1 MKNTY
6 LVYILTVF
14 ILSISCSQL
23 DDSFRLPG
31 EDSDDIVYYEL
42 NNDYLAPESR
52 EFIES
57 NFPSVNVNSSYI
69 LIGKNT
75 YGFEADLTNEM
86 SLSFDEDGVFKFDR
100 QHPFIKDYYKKG
112 KNGKGIGGGGK
123 GEGRGEGEGKDE
135 GRGEGEGE
143 GEGEEK
149 DEGRGEGEES
159 ERCFEFIMPYT
170 IMMPDSSIITLSEES
185 DRDKIRTWYKENPKY
200 KKRPQIQF
208 PVDLHL
214 LDVEEGN
221 EDTLTISSSE
231 DLKKV
236 MERCNEEKGKG
247 RGEGKDEGKGEGK
260 DEGKG
265 EGKGEGKDEGKGEGK
280 DEGKGEGKGK
290 GKRDWCKKLDL
301 SEIDVCIKD
310 YVSSNFPDDKIVH
323 GRTFVTKDDITIHI
337 VKLSENGILK
347 FGEDCEYID

>member
-1 MKNTY
+1 MKIQN
-6 LVYILTVF
+6 ISIF
-14 ILSISCSQL
+14 ILFLIFTISCDQL
-23 DDSFRLPG
+23 GDSLRLPG
-31 EDSDDIVYYEL
+31 EDPNDIIYYEL

-52 EFIES
+52 EFIEQ
-57 NFPSVNVNSSYI
+57 NFPALSVNSSYI

-75 YGFEADLTNEM
+75 YGFEADLTKEM

-100 QHPFIKDYYKKG
+100 EHPFIKDYYKKG

-170 IMMPDSSIITLSEES
+170 IMLPDSSIITLSEES

-221 EDTLTISSSE
+221 EDTLTISS
-231 DLKKV
+231 
-236 MERCNEEKGKG
+236 
-247 RGEGKDEGKGEGK
+247 
-260 DEGKG
+260 
-265 EGKGEGKDEGKGEGK
+265 
-280 DEGKGEGKGK
+280 
-290 GKRDWCKKLDL
+290 
-301 SEIDVCIKD
+301 
-310 YVSSNFPDDKIVH
+310 
-323 GRTFVTKDDITIHI
+323 
-337 VKLSENGILK
+337 
-347 FGEDCEYID
+347 

>member
-100 QHPFIKDYYKKG
+100 EHPFIKDYYKKG

-135 GRGEGEGE
+135 G
-143 GEGEEK
+143 K
-149 DEGRGEGEES
+149 DEGKGKGEES
-159 ERCFEFIMPYT
+159 ERCFEFIMPYK
-170 IMMPDSSIITLSEES
+170 IMMPDSSIITL
-185 DRDKIRTWYKENPKY
+185 IL
-200 KKRPQIQF
+200 I
-208 PVDLHL
+208 LAL
-214 LDVEEGN
+214 LVTVEPAASM
-221 EDTLTISSSE
+221 ISIG
-231 DLKKV
+231 V
-236 MERCNEEKGKG
+236 MS
-247 RGEGKDEGKGEGK
+247 
-260 DEGKG
+260 
-265 EGKGEGKDEGKGEGK
+265 
-280 DEGKGEGKGK
+280 
-290 GKRDWCKKLDL
+290 LIYIL
-301 SEIDVCIKD
+301 IA
-310 YVSSNFPDDKIVH
+310 
-323 GRTFVTKDDITIHI
+323 FVTKNRLSYLSLIAAKNRNEV
-337 VKLSENGILK
+337 VKLLQEGLNGIRDIL
-347 FGEDCEYID
+347 IDGTQNIFADLYGSQFNTKSFLILPCKS